1 MEFAETITVTNLIY
15 LVGLILFAFW
25 LLKTS
30 LGRKALADSVPRRN
44 NMPAYLP
51 FVPLFICFGTISLTV
66 SIINRLFDDYEFLD
80 CAMQQVGNARININ
94 DEKPCVLFV
103 RWQNIIGLSK

>member
-1 MEFAETITVTNLIY
+1 MKKLSEIIVKKTDKQICDDNNVQ
-15 LVGLILFAFW
+15 GLI
-25 LLKTS
+25 
-30 LGRKALADSVPRRN
+30 
-44 NMPAYLP
+44 NMTGSSPYNYKHLQV
-51 FVPLFICFGTISLTV
+51 FLHHKNESDCT
-66 SIINRLFDDYEFLD
+66 NDYEFLD